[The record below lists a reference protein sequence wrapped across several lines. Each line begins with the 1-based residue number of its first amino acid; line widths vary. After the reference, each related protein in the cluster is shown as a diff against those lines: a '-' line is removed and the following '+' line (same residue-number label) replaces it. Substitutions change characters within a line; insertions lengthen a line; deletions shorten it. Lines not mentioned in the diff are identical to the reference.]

1 MTGPREGISPSL
13 YASVLFYSALVVI
26 HSDSLFSAVFGYV
39 SIFLI
44 QMAVLSLRPI
54 LRKLPPIHVSFAVT
68 TITLVVGI
76 AFRFGADFLLIPS
89 LNGSSPFFPD
99 PVYLLASVPLL
110 AKEVCEPETFNGKS
124 IFRSLL
130 ALLPFW
136 LLCATLRE
144 LFGFG
149 SIAGILIL
157 PGEENILPVL
167 THTSGSAFLVLILL
181 VLILFLVRQI
191 KGKNI
196 VLENREEMT
205 FHPQPILDRES
216 ERSRLGRAIRLFFLG
231 LFLLVIGYSIYFL
244 FMPIPF
250 EILLLIFLALLL
262 PFQIFLPR
270 ILKIDSA
277 DSERF
282 YLVPATLFILAL
294 PAAASFGEFIQA
306 QGLLPAFGAIFL
318 YYVVIFACVTFL
330 LLFSRVVRRRMM
342 FGKRQDLL
350 SGIPFGLLIA
360 ALLLLLFSGFGT
372 IPASILPSITG
383 G

>member
-13 YASVLFYSALVVI
+13 YASVLFYSALVVV
-26 HSDSLFSAVFGYV
+26 HSDSLLSAVFGYV

-44 QMAVLSLRPI
+44 QMAVLALRPI
-54 LRKLPPIHVSFAVT
+54 LRKLPPIHISFAVT
-68 TITLVVGI
+68 AITLVVGI
-76 AFRFGADFLLIPS
+76 AFRSGATLLLGPT

-99 PVYLLASVPLL
+99 PVYLLVSVPLL
-110 AKEVCEPETFNGKS
+110 AKEVCEPETFGGKN

-136 LLCATLRE
+136 LVCATLRE

-149 SIAGILIL
+149 SIAGVLIL

-181 VLILFLVRQI
+181 VLILFLARQI
-191 KGKNI
+191 KGKNF
-196 VLENREEMT
+196 VLENREET

-216 ERSRLGRAIRLFFLG
+216 ERSRLGRAIRLFFIG
-231 LFLLVIGYSIYFL
+231 LFLLVLVYSIYLFFLPISFDVFL
-244 FMPIPF
+244 F
-250 EILLLIFLALLL
+250 ILLALLL
-262 PFQIFLPR
+262 PFQFFLPR
-270 ILKIDSA
+270 ILKIDSS

-282 YLVPATLFILAL
+282 YLVPVAVFILAM
-294 PAAASFGEFIQA
+294 PAAANLDEFIQA
-306 QGLLPAFGAIFL
+306 KGLLPALGAILL

-330 LLFSRVVRRRMM
+330 LLFFRVVRRRMM

-360 ALLLLLFSGFGT
+360 ALLLLILSGFGT
-372 IPASILPSITG
+372 IPASLLPSIAG